1 VPKVVDRTERRTEL
15 AEAVWRV
22 IRRDGLEHASV
33 RNVAR
38 EAGLSMGSLRHYFS
52 TQSELLIFA
61 LRLVIERIDR
71 RLATLH
77 PDAEPRQAAERF
89 LAELLPLDADRR
101 AENEVWLAY
110 TARAQVDPALRAL
123 RDEGY
128 DLLRHACLG
137 WTEALAGPGADHE
150 LEADRL
156 FALLDGLAVHV
167 AMRPEQASPDR
178 VRAVLTRHLDEL
190 AAPAR

>member
-1 VPKVVDRTERRTEL
+1 MQPAARHGTHLPVAEL

-89 LAELLPLDADRR
+89 LPSYCRLMPTGGRR
-101 AENEVWLAY
+101 TRSGSPTPRVPRSTPRCGRCE
-110 TARAQVDPALRAL
+110 TR
-123 RDEGY
+123 GTT
-128 DLLRHACLG
+128 CC
-137 WTEALAGPGADHE
+137 
-150 LEADRL
+150 
-156 FALLDGLAVHV
+156 
-167 AMRPEQASPDR
+167 AMRACAGRKPSPVPELTTNWRPTGSSHCSTGWRYTSPC
-178 VRAVLTRHLDEL
+178 
-190 AAPAR
+190 APSRRRRTGCAQS